1 MIKRYYLYAA
11 RVPAAPFRLEGIFKS
26 MDSLNKYVQVE
37 EDKLANTAGMQ
48 FMYRVDTVQIE
59 E

>member
-1 MIKRYYLYAA
+1 MITRYYLYAA

-26 MDSLNKYVQVE
+26 MESLDKYVKVE
-37 EDKLANTAGMQ
+37 EDKLRTVAGMQ
-48 FMYRVDTVQIE
+48 FLYRVDTVQIE